1 LDHFKEIND
10 SLGHTIGD
18 ILLKSVSHRLKYNI
32 RNSDTVA
39 RQGGDEFTVVL
50 NKIKDINNIPNIIQ
64 KLMSALKE
72 PFIIEGNQLYV
83 TISIGISLFPNDGVE
98 AEILLKN
105 ADAAMYRAKKIGRDN
120 YQFYTQDMTEKA
132 LERVTMESHLR
143 QSLQNNEM
151 QVYYQVQVDAR
162 DDHLIGMEALLRW
175 HHPQMGLISP
185 DKFIPLAED
194 TGFIV
199 ELDEWVMREALTQ
212 FKQWYDKGFN
222 PGVVA
227 FNLSLLRLEQK
238 DFIKRVKGIMQECD
252 ADVSWVTFEVTEGQ
266 IMHNPYEAI
275 KILRELN
282 DLGIELA
289 IDDFGTGYSSLS
301 YLTKLP
307 VQKLKIDKS
316 FIKNLPQNSEDAEI
330 VRTIISMSKGLDLA
344 VIAEGVD
351 KISQKEFLLSSGS
364 YEIQGYLY
372 QQPAVALDIE
382 KQWL

>member
-1 LDHFKEIND
+1 
-10 SLGHTIGD
+10 
-18 ILLKSVSHRLKYNI
+18 
-32 RNSDTVA
+32 
-39 RQGGDEFTVVL
+39 
-50 NKIKDINNIPNIIQ
+50 
-64 KLMSALKE
+64 
-72 PFIIEGNQLYV
+72 
-83 TISIGISLFPNDGVE
+83 
-98 AEILLKN
+98 
-105 ADAAMYRAKKIGRDN
+105 
-120 YQFYTQDMTEKA
+120 MTEKA

-143 QSLQNNEM
+143 QSLQKNEM

-227 FNLSLLRLEQK
+227 LNLSLLRLEQK

-275 KILRELN
+275 KILRV
-282 DLGIELA
+282 
-289 IDDFGTGYSSLS
+289 
-301 YLTKLP
+301 KMP
-307 VQKLKIDKS
+307 
-316 FIKNLPQNSEDAEI
+316 
-330 VRTIISMSKGLDLA
+330 R
-344 VIAEGVD
+344 
-351 KISQKEFLLSSGS
+351 
-364 YEIQGYLY
+364 
-372 QQPAVALDIE
+372 
-382 KQWL
+382 